1 MNCPELLSQIAMADS
16 MGKPTFPIMLSSI
29 HIPKEIHNPVTM
41 LRRKSVVL
49 VVLENVSLNAYTFVV
64 VVVAVVAVIVVIV
77 VLVAQAKHLYF
88 IATTVMK
95 VVPLIFVLIL
105 IIWPVL

>member
-64 VVVAVVAVIVVIV
+64 VVVVVI
-77 VLVAQAKHLYF
+77 LVAQAKHLYF

>member
-1 MNCPELLSQIAMADS
+1 M
-16 MGKPTFPIMLSSI
+16 
-29 HIPKEIHNPVTM
+29 
-41 LRRKSVVL
+41 
-49 VVLENVSLNAYTFVV
+49 SLNAHTFVV
-64 VVVAVVAVIVVIV
+64 VGVVAVVV

-105 IIWPVL
+105 IIWPVLFEQEWRKLPS

>member
-64 VVVAVVAVIVVIV
+64 VVVVAVIV

>member
-1 MNCPELLSQIAMADS
+1 M
-16 MGKPTFPIMLSSI
+16 
-29 HIPKEIHNPVTM
+29 
-41 LRRKSVVL
+41 

-64 VVVAVVAVIVVIV
+64 VVFTVVAVVAVAV

>member
-1 MNCPELLSQIAMADS
+1 M
-16 MGKPTFPIMLSSI
+16 
-29 HIPKEIHNPVTM
+29 
-41 LRRKSVVL
+41 

-64 VVVAVVAVIVVIV
+64 VVVSVVAVVAVVVV

-105 IIWPVL
+105 II